1 MRMHP
6 GAKLVLYK
14 IRLHGR
20 VPPPPPPG
28 GAARKVV
35 FHYKSQVLLRYTYVN
50 IIYYFLKKTSNAL
63 IHRCLKAARA
73 KGVFSITIGVF
84 AKGQSFVV
92 NHTLMPW
99 SFFRQPGSTLAKRAP
114 VMIWGSR

>member
-1 MRMHP
+1 MYMLTYMRMHP

-14 IRLHGR
+14 IRLHTVGR

-50 IIYYFLKKTSNAL
+50 IIYSKKN
-63 IHRCLKAARA
+63 
-73 KGVFSITIGVF
+73 
-84 AKGQSFVV
+84 
-92 NHTLMPW
+92 
-99 SFFRQPGSTLAKRAP
+99 
-114 VMIWGSR
+114 